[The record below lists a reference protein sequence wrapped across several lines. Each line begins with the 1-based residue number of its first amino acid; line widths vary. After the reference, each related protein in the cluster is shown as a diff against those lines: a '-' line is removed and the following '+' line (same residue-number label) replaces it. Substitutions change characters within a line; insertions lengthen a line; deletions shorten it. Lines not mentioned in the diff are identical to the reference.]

1 MIAHRHS
8 ASKFGCRDREH
19 GAAATAGDGAEQVFD
34 TLAAAECVGC
44 ALLAGG
50 GALDGLERPWRTVF
64 ARAAVWREPRRARA
78 LALGEQRAQAKE
90 QHHQVRHGPRP
101 MGAQQPRSRAPCLRV
116 ALPTRQ
122 RPLPPAPGTGGR
134 LVDVRHF
141 GVVSWFSV
149 SGHVRAGGGFSMW
162 AVVSLHALFPK
173 PGCPS
178 HRAIVWTRMTS
189 LRVLWSTALVRGNQ
203 KSRRFVGDISTRK
216 FVNGVSPS
224 FFSSY
229 PL

>member
-141 GVVSWFSV
+141 GVSKERPVTGAV
-149 SGHVRAGGGFSMW
+149 LAGNITVLLDG
-162 AVVSLHALFPK
+162 VHK
-173 PGCPS
+173 S
-178 HRAIVWTRMTS
+178 HRNFPPPDI
-189 LRVLWSTALVRGNQ
+189 LR
-203 KSRRFVGDISTRK
+203 
-216 FVNGVSPS
+216 P
-224 FFSSY
+224 
-229 PL
+229 